1 MIPPDDEAATGALVE
16 RRPTAKVETVIPPG
30 RWAVDPTRTT
40 VSFVAKHLLV
50 SKVTGTF
57 TRVAGS
63 ITVTGDVTGSSVS
76 AMADATSLTTGD
88 VARDE
93 HLRSADFFDVE
104 QWPTLTVVGSGIRT
118 RRGRHLLDAVLTI
131 RGVSRPVIFE
141 VGATNLEPGSGTP
154 AGTEGGPDRPA
165 ARFTAEAI
173 VNRKDWGLR
182 WNAAI
187 ETGVVVVGD
196 MVRLAIVAVAEL
208 VS

>member
-1 MIPPDDEAATGALVE
+1 MIPPDDDVATGAFVE
-16 RRPTAKVETVIPPG
+16 RRPTGKVETVIPPG
-30 RWAVDPTRTT
+30 RWVVDPTRTT

-57 TRVAGS
+57 TRVAGT
-63 ITVTGDVTGSSVS
+63 IVVTADVSGSSVS
-76 AMADATSLTTGD
+76 AMADAASLTTGD

-104 QWPTLTVVGSGIRT
+104 RWPRVTVVGSGVRT
-118 RRGRHLLDAVLTI
+118 RNGRHLLDADLTI
-131 RGVSRPVIFE
+131 RQVSHPVTFE
-141 VGATNLEPGSGTP
+141 VGAVNLEPGNGTP
-154 AGTEGGPDRPA
+154 AGPGRPA
-165 ARFTAEAI
+165 ARFTAEAT

-187 ETGVVVVGD
+187 ETGAVVVGD
-196 MVRLAIVAVAEL
+196 MVRVVIVAVAEL

>member
-1 MIPPDDEAATGALVE
+1 MIPPDDEVATGAFVE

-50 SKVTGTF
+50 FKVTGTF
-57 TRVAGS
+57 TRVAGT
-63 ITVTGDVTGSSVS
+63 ITVTGDVSSSSVS
-76 AMADATSLTTGD
+76 AMADAASLTTGD

-93 HLRSADFFDVE
+93 HLRSTDFFDVE

-118 RRGRHLLDAVLTI
+118 RSGRHLLDAVLTI
-131 RGVSRPVIFE
+131 REVSHPVTFE
-141 VGATNLEPGSGTP
+141 VGATNLEPGGGTP
-154 AGTEGGPDRPA
+154 VGMGAGSDRPA
-165 ARFTAEAI
+165 ARFTAEAT

-187 ETGVVVVGD
+187 ETGAVVVGD
-196 MVRLAIVAVAEL
+196 MVRLVIVAVAEL